1 MHYLCFVLYLLFVHS
16 GCPQQSNTT
25 KTINEC
31 MYSLSQ
37 VCGGMHVEGAIEQV
51 QALQTELDDIRR
63 SAVNGSLVPL
73 PGETVSIF

>member
-1 MHYLCFVLYLLFVHS
+1 MAYVSVYIKLPVFDHILEKPLMSVYVFS
-16 GCPQQSNTT
+16 
-25 KTINEC
+25 K
-31 MYSLSQ
+31 

>member
-1 MHYLCFVLYLLFVHS
+1 MAYVSVYVKLPVLDHILQKPLMSVYVF
-16 GCPQQSNTT
+16 
-25 KTINEC
+25 
-31 MYSLSQ
+31 SQ

>member
-1 MHYLCFVLYLLFVHS
+1 M
-16 GCPQQSNTT
+16 
-25 KTINEC
+25 
-31 MYSLSQ
+31 
-37 VCGGMHVEGAIEQV
+37 EGAIEQV